1 MTQITLDADLR
12 QKLLG
17 LTHPLEPC
25 DESGLVLARLLP
37 TPDPAMYEGSEPQ
50 IGEEELGR
58 RRRDKGKTYS
68 TAEVLAHL
76 ESL

>member
-17 LTHPLEPC
+17 LSRPLELC

-37 TPDPAMYEGSEPQ
+37 TTDSAMYESSEPQ
-50 IGEEELGR
+50 IGEEELRR

-68 TAEVLAHL
+68 TAEVIAHL